1 MLIRLAAALII
12 LFWLLMTGLH
22 VHRTWLGGANL
33 LEVPTDTV
41 LSRFLIQDAQDVLAL
56 YIDGQRRGSVNVSP
70 AELPPQEDGI
80 PRHRLTAFG
89 TLFGDAPDDP
99 GGSWRISLRL
109 IDRQRVESL
118 EVRIAAGGER
128 GHVTELSVGPTPQDL
143 SFTVR
148 QGGEILIDS
157 SDPDDA
163 SAINS
168 QVAGLIGGALG
179 TPVNPGTS
187 PLSAAATAAAGTSI
201 LIRAYEGNGHYGGRS
216 RKVLRLTLGLFTQ
229 EDIVITLSEAGEVI
243 EASALG
249 RFKLRSPLL
258 TE

>member
-1 MLIRLAAALII
+1 MLTRLAAALII

-22 VHRTWLGGANL
+22 LHRTWLGGANL
-33 LEVPTDTV
+33 LEVPTETV

-89 TLFGDAPDDP
+89 TLFGATPDDP

-118 EVRIAAGGER
+118 EVRIASGGER
-128 GHVTELSVGPTPQDL
+128 GNVTELSVGPTPQDM

-148 QGGEILIDS
+148 QGGELLIDS

-179 TPVNPGTS
+179 TPGTPGTS
-187 PLSAAATAAAGTSI
+187 PLSAAASTGI